1 MQTENHQHISNQ
13 RYISTKDKKAQAYI
27 IYMIYKV
34 QSMKY
39 EIWNYEIN
47 NKNYKKELTIYIN
60 TNSKKYEKKLRKTID
75 NICKNYIYIYIYIYI
90 YVSVKYEV

>member
-1 MQTENHQHISNQ
+1 
-13 RYISTKDKKAQAYI
+13 
-27 IYMIYKV
+27 
-34 QSMKY
+34 MKY
-39 EIWNYEIN
+39 GIYEIN

-75 NICKNYIYIYIYIYI
+75 NICKKLYIYIYI